1 MRSRGETRFID
12 IHSRRVRNET
22 DQFGPKKSDKGK
34 RKEKGESKKK
44 EDVASHRSDK
54 GEKKAAISFEK

>member
-1 MRSRGETRFID
+1 MRSRDETRFID

-34 RKEKGESKKK
+34 RKEKGERRKQKKK
-44 EDVASHRSDK
+44 KDVA
-54 GEKKAAISFEK
+54 